1 MKNPTPP
8 RMLSRGESIG
18 ALSGEGLEAAMVS
31 LIISSM
37 MAMSLVV
44 AATYLSYSTL
54 QSSQNVS
61 AVQRSSAQMWQLA
74 ALVQANLRPVKGDGV
89 LYPPAPAVDATGR
102 TILPAWLV
110 ADARSPWGA
119 SYGYCVYAPAPQAA
133 TVPLPA
139 VPAAAGG
146 AASIA
151 PVVAAA
157 SSGVAAPV
165 LTAPYPY
172 AGAPGA
178 HDYAVAAPALPAA
191 LAGRDIVALVL
202 ASAMKSDKPARC
214 EDVVL
219 EQGQLGLAGGGQVV
233 SIGQRATNDLA
244 ALSAGARVERVV
256 TPVPAG
262 TATGADLADGMTLE
276 AALGFWQAT
285 RPNTMVLRLAP
296 GRHGVSAALLASLAD
311 DGQVPAGGRLVLSAL
326 GDGAVVAG
334 EAAGAVLKIPG
345 DLRIDGVGFDGLGVE
360 AMPGTRLELRGRTTI
375 TAVGIPAVHAAFATL
390 LVRGELQ
397 VASDGDAIRV
407 EGGRAVFRDASVA
420 ATVGQGGSAV
430 TSSAGATVA
439 FSSVTM
445 RSRLS
450 VSGTGMPLAAIRSGG
465 ALTVLDHT
473 DVALNS
479 ATQFGTVL
487 EGGAFE
493 MIASTLGQPGAR
505 AAAGGVLDLGGSRV
519 ASDAVSE
526 VWLAPGARCGSGAL
540 FAQTAVQQTT
550 GAPAAGSQ
558 GTAAPVVLVSTA
570 TTANRAGWLC
580 RN

>member
-89 LYPPAPAVDATGR
+89 LYPPAPALDANGR
-102 TILPAWLV
+102 TVLPSWLV

-133 TVPLPA
+133 TAPLPA
-139 VPAAAGG
+139 TPA
-146 AASIA
+146 A

-157 SSGVAAPV
+157 SSGVAASV

-178 HDYAVAAPALPAA
+178 RDYAVAAPALPAA

-202 ASAMKSDKPARC
+202 APAMKSDKPARC
-214 EDVVL
+214 EDVAL
-219 EQGQLGLAGGGQVV
+219 DQGQLALTGGGQVV

-244 ALSAGARVERVV
+244 ALSAAARVERVV
-256 TPVPAG
+256 TPAPAG
-262 TATGADLADGMTLE
+262 TASGADLADGMTLE
-276 AALGFWQAT
+276 TALGFWLAT

-296 GRHGVSAALLASLAD
+296 GRHAVSAALLASLAD
-311 DGQVPAGGRLVLSAL
+311 DSQVPAGGRLTLSSL

-334 EAAGAVLKIPG
+334 DGAGAVLKIPG

-360 AMPGTRLELRGRTTI
+360 AMPGTRLELRGH
-375 TAVGIPAVHAAFATL
+375 TAIAATGVPAVHAAFATL
-390 LVRGELQ
+390 LVAGALS

-407 EGGRAVFRDASVA
+407 EGGRAVFRDALVA
-420 ATVGQGGSAV
+420 ASVGQGGSAV

-450 VSGTGMPLAAIRSGG
+450 VSGTGVPLAAIRSGG

-487 EGGAFE
+487 EGGSFE
-493 MIASTLGQPGAR
+493 MTASALGQPGAR
-505 AAAGGVLDLGGSRV
+505 AAAGGVLDLGGAHV
-519 ASDAVSE
+519 ASDTASE
-526 VWLAPGARCGSGAL
+526 VWLAPGARCDSGAL

-550 GAPAAGSQ
+550 GAPSAGGK
-558 GTAAPVVLVSTA
+558 GTAAPVALVSTA